1 MGRLDDG
8 NDFDWQHCEQQK
20 NQFGCFV
27 MSNDDKVTDLLTDLS
42 VYLKSLNYSCSHSDE
57 VRTALTFRISDQQFG
72 EKWEADEEFPEEQAP
87 AATYVDV
94 EIEVKKFKED
104 LEAPETAD

>member
-1 MGRLDDG
+1 VDRLDDG
-8 NDFDWQHCEQQK
+8 NDFGWQHCELQK

-57 VRTALTFRISDQQFG
+57 VRTALTFKISDQQFG